1 MDIKKMAV
9 SMLFSA
15 LAIIV
20 GLALYNKV
28 VAPKLNL
35 PPVPTKETEGFEEDS
50 NFENV

>member
-1 MDIKKMAV
+1 MAV
-9 SMLFSA
+9 SMSFSA

-28 VAPKLNL
+28 VAPKLNATSDD
-35 PPVPTKETEGFEEDS
+35 PTKPGFEDDS

>member
-15 LAIIV
+15 LAVVV

-28 VAPKLNL
+28 VAPKLNA
-35 PPVPTKETEGFEEDS
+35 PKEEFEDDEL
-50 NFENV
+50 NFEND

>member
-1 MDIKKMAV
+1 MAV

-28 VAPKLNL
+28 VAPKLNK
-35 PPVPTKETEGFEEDS
+35 TSDDTSGFEDDS
-50 NFENV
+50 NFENI

>member
-1 MDIKKMAV
+1 MAV

-15 LAIIV
+15 LAVVV

-28 VAPKLNL
+28 VAPKLNQTSDK
-35 PPVPTKETEGFEEDS
+35 PDFEDDS

>member
-15 LAIIV
+15 LAVVV

-28 VAPKLNL
+28 VAPKLNQ
-35 PPVPTKETEGFEEDS
+35 TSDDTNKFEDDS